1 MEFRKQFESLMRI
14 GLILFIFTGVAFLSA
29 VTTIRIAIR
38 SREVVMPDLVG
49 KSATDAQ
56 AALDKLHLGMRV
68 ADRVYD
74 NKIPAGSVV
83 RQVPS
88 PKIAVKEGQFA
99 HVVLS
104 LGALRITVPDLEGE
118 SVRTARIKLLQA
130 GLQLGEVTSP
140 YYQWQEFGTS
150 EGPAGDTIV
159 AQVPP
164 SGTQAASPSVDVLA
178 PQAPRAMSFVM
189 PFFLG
194 LNEADAQRAL
204 TQAGIRGIKIT
215 PVPAIQWPAGTVI
228 DQSPPAGARVSANGP
243 AEIKVAQ
250 PAPGGDIHNPS
261 N

>member
-1 MEFRKQFESLMRI
+1 MAYRKQIESLVRI

-83 RQVPS
+83 RQVPL

-99 HVVLS
+99 HVVVS
-104 LGALRITVPDLEGE
+104 LGPLSIQVPWIEGK
-118 SVRTARIKLLQA
+118 SLRTARIELLQA

-140 YYQWQEFGTS
+140 YYERDDFLVPD
-150 EGPAGDTIV
+150 GPLPDFV
-159 AQVPP
+159 DHQVPRP
-164 SGTQAASPSVDVLA
+164 GTQATSPRVDVLV

-204 TQAGIRGIKIT
+204 TQAGIRAIKIT